1 MPQGDAALVH
11 AAWSGDRAAQAAIW
25 RRYLPMVRSRMSRT
39 IGDHDLDDQVQEVFL
54 RLFQVLPNLRD
65 PSALR
70 SFIIGITLRVAG
82 TERRRR
88 RDRCWLQLTPSGELP
103 EPMITPDPQDP
114 RDALARLSAI
124 LDSFAPENYRVIELR
139 YVEGKEL
146 TEVARAIDVSLA
158 TAKRHLARVSA
169 RLRAVVKRE
178 PVLAGYLY
186 GVRASRGGDPTVT
199 AA

>member
-1 MPQGDAALVH
+1 
-11 AAWSGDRAAQAAIW
+11 
-25 RRYLPMVRSRMSRT
+25 MSRAV
-39 IGDHDLDDQVQEVFL
+39 GEHDVDDQVQEVFL

-65 PSALR
+65 PAALR

-103 EPMITPDPQDP
+103 EPAPSPDAQDP
-114 RDALARLSAI
+114 RDAMARLSAI
-124 LDSFAPENYRVIELR
+124 LDTFAPENYRVIELR

-178 PVLAGYLY
+178 PVLAGYLAAD
-186 GVRASRGGDPTVT
+186 RRGRSSQAVT
-199 AA
+199 A